1 MEKLDKIF
9 DKAMAAGK
17 ELAELKEAKSREMQE
32 ATDAVTAAAAEM
44 EKAAIDGNEA
54 AYAKAKEK
62 KYAAENRLEIMQIR
76 ARNKITT
83 TDWIKEAAPIL
94 DELRKNSVA
103 EIRKMI
109 QDFCSKDAELLKV
122 IESISEYSQK
132 YNQVLEYF
140 RSYQTSSRLHSKDNQ
155 RSRLRGYHS
164 NSQCQLLWG
173 PTSTNAFLYGWPS
186 WRWGW
191 FSWRSA

>member
-140 RSYQTSSRLHSKDNQ
+140 RSYVFKDPNWNCRMMSDLLPIVMVLDFQ
-155 RSRLRGYHS
+155 RKFDYQRDKLRKAADYK
-164 NSQCQLLWG
+164 
-173 PTSTNAFLYGWPS
+173 
-186 WRWGW
+186 
-191 FSWRSA
+191 